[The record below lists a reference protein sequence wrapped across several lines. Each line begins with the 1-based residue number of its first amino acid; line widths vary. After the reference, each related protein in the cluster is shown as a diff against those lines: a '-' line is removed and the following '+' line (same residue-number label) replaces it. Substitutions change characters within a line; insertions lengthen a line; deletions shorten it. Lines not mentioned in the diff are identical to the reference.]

1 MHFAGGFPG
10 IDKSA
15 LHLALEPRYQDV

>member
-10 IDKSA
+10 INKSA